1 MNRCYLILSLWAVAL
16 FGYAQELEITI
27 QDDQKSPLTGATV
40 QLMRLADSTSFNGVA
55 DIDGVVR
62 LKSVKAGLYSLEIRF
77 IGFETL
83 NKSLT
88 IKSGVNRFIFRLEAD
103 NLTLGEITVKAR
115 KPLMRQ
121 EEDKTIIDPE
131 PLANTSTNTLE
142 ILEKTPGLFV
152 DQDGNIYLTSATPAQ
167 VFINGREQ
175 RMSAEDMATILRS
188 LPPESIQQIEILR
201 TPSSKYDAA
210 STGGIVN
217 VVLKK
222 GVRLGRT
229 GSVSAGMNQGFYGNQ
244 FAGFSLNDS
253 DDKTTYYLRFNYN
266 RNNARQT
273 LTTTRFFQGDSLL
286 NQVSATSAPRNSG
299 FVGLGLSR
307 ALNERIELS
316 YDARINASSGIS
328 NSESG
333 NQMVT
338 GSENI
343 LADNINVT
351 GNDIQSW
358 NIQQEIGFRYKP
370 DTIGSDWDTRLSYN
384 YNNRDNHQF
393 YLSNFLLP
401 GPFAILG
408 DGAIDQGRHF
418 FNFQSDL
425 TLKLSNSLRIETGI
439 KATLLSYRS
448 SSDYFITLNAN
459 RNPDLL
465 RTNAFNYTEYIN
477 AAYLQASRNLPWNF
491 ILKAGARIEQ
501 TYMKGQ
507 QTVPGDTSFL
517 INRVDVFPYV
527 FLSRTLFAIAGY
539 DLRGYMIYRRTI
551 QRPGYNS
558 LNPYI
563 NYLDQY
569 LYETGNPA
577 LKPQF
582 TDNVEFNISFDDT
595 PIFAIGRNMTTDI
608 FSDVVYQDPQLNN
621 VAVRTYD
628 NVGTNRE
635 TYFRL
640 IGAIPPGGVY
650 FFVVGTQFNLNEYQG
665 FYEGVPLGFSRGSW
679 RFFTFHMLNL
689 GPNTRLTMNGF
700 YTTNGQ
706 SNFYTLDAFG
716 QLNFGLS
723 QSFLNKKL
731 KVTLS
736 ANDVLRTMEVGFQ
749 LNQGS
754 LNTEGFRYSDNQR
767 YGINI
772 RYAFG
777 LKKEEERGSF
787 IPEGLE

>member
-1 MNRCYLILSLWAVAL
+1 MKKFYLILSIWVTAL
-16 FGYAQELEITI
+16 FGYAQEIEITI
-27 QDDQKSPLTGATV
+27 QDNQKLPLTGATV
-40 QLMRLADSTSFNGVA
+40 QLVHLVDSSTLNGVA
-55 DIDGVVR
+55 DINGVVR
-62 LKSVKAGLYSLEIRF
+62 FKAVSTGLYALEIRF

-83 NKSLT
+83 SKSLT
-88 IKSGVNRFIFRLEAD
+88 IKSGVNRFSFRLEPD
-103 NLTLGEITVKAR
+103 NLTLGEVTVKAR
-115 KPLMRQ
+115 KPLIRQ

-142 ILEKTPGLFV
+142 ILEKTPGVFV
-152 DQDGNIYLTSATPAQ
+152 DQDGYIYLTSATPAQ

-222 GVRLGRT
+222 GIRLGRT
-229 GSVSAGMNQGFYGNQ
+229 GSISAGMNQGFYGNQ

-253 DDKTTYYLRFNYN
+253 DDKTTYYLRVNYN
-266 RNNARQT
+266 HNNARQT
-273 LTTTRFFQGDSLL
+273 LESTRFFPGDSLL

-299 FVGLGLSR
+299 FAGMGISR
-307 ALNERIELS
+307 AMNQRIELS
-316 YDARINASSGIS
+316 YDARINVSSGFS
-328 NSESG
+328 NAASG

-338 GSENI
+338 STGNL
-343 LADNINVT
+343 LADNINFT
-351 GNDIQSW
+351 GNDNQSV

-370 DTIGSDWDTRLSYN
+370 DTIGSDWDTRFSYN
-384 YNNRDNHQF
+384 FNNRKNDQF
-393 YLSNFLLP
+393 YLSDFLLP
-401 GPFAILG
+401 GPFAIQG
-408 DGAIDQGRHF
+408 DGIIDQGRHF
-418 FNFQSDL
+418 LNFQSDL
-425 TLKLSNSLRIETGI
+425 TLKLRNSLRVETGI
-439 KATLLSYRS
+439 KATRLSYRS
-448 SSDYFITLNAN
+448 SSDYFITLNGN

-465 RTNAFNYTEYIN
+465 RTNAFNYTESIN
-477 AAYLQASRNLPWNF
+477 AAYLQASRNLPWNL
-491 ILKAGARIEQ
+491 ILKAGARIEH
-501 TYMKGQ
+501 TYMKGE

-517 INRVDVFPYV
+517 INRVDLFPYV
-527 FLSRTLFAIAGY
+527 FLSRTLFAIAGF

-665 FYEGVPLGFSRGSW
+665 LYEGVPLSFSRGSW

-689 GPNTRLTMNGF
+689 GPDTRLTMNGF

-706 SNFYTLDAFG
+706 NNFYTLDAFG

-723 QSFLNKKL
+723 RSFFNKKL

-767 YGINI
+767 YGINV

-777 LKKEEERGSF
+777 LKKQEERESF